1 MNNGYC
7 ESGVKTAAMIVRGI
21 RAVLV
26 VTMLFAYAGPVLQVE
41 AASPWGLWNDPQS
54 NPVAL
59 EPGSTPAP
67 AVLEPPDPKVHESK
81 PDKKWEL
88 WNDPKPVASPVPPP
102 SAIPDVAPGASDSV
116 PPPKYQVLAMLQVA
130 PDSALTVTAQGPAST
145 TAVRSSKS
153 ELVPEDGYV
162 IGAGDVI
169 DIAVWKDEALTK
181 SVIVLPDGTI
191 SFPLAGDVRA
201 AGKTVAGFRADMEQ
215 RLSRYVTELVL
226 SVEVKQINSMQIY
239 VIGRVNGP
247 GRQILNGNVTVLQ
260 ALSSAGGLNPF
271 ARKDRITVM
280 RTEGGETRTFPFRY
294 SEVIEGENLAQNILL
309 KRGDVVVV
317 P

>member
-1 MNNGYC
+1 
-7 ESGVKTAAMIVRGI
+7 MIVRGI
-21 RAVLV
+21 WVALAVAVMIAYIGRA
-26 VTMLFAYAGPVLQVE
+26 FPAD
-41 AASPWGLWNDPQS
+41 AASHWGMWNDPQGS
-54 NPVAL
+54 LVAP
-59 EPGSTPAP
+59 EPDSTPEP
-67 AVLEPPDPKVHESK
+67 ADPEPLDPKIQGSK

-88 WNDPKPVASPVPPP
+88 WNDPKPAAP
-102 SAIPDVAPGASDSV
+102 SVLQPDVPGAAPGASDSV
-116 PPPKYQVLAMLQVA
+116 PPPKYQVLAMLQDA
-130 PDSALTVTAQGPAST
+130 PDPALRATAQGPASA
-145 TAVRSSKS
+145 TAVRSSTS

-181 SVIVLPDGTI
+181 SVIVLPDGNI

-280 RTEGGETRTFPFRY
+280 RTEGGETKSFPFRY
-294 SEVIEGENLAQNILL
+294 SEVIEGENLSQNILL

>member
-1 MNNGYC
+1 MIAIAGYALP
-7 ESGVKTAAMIVRGI
+7 VK
-21 RAVLV
+21 
-26 VTMLFAYAGPVLQVE
+26 

-54 NPVAL
+54 NPVVP
-59 EPGSTPAP
+59 ETGSTPSP
-67 AVLEPPDPKVHESK
+67 AVPEPPDPKVQESK
-81 PDKKWEL
+81 PEKKWEL
-88 WNDPKPVASPVPPP
+88 WNDPKPAASPAP
-102 SAIPDVAPGASDSV
+102 AIPDAAPSASDSV
-116 PPPKYQVLAMLQVA
+116 PQPKYQVLAMLEVA
-130 PDSALTVTAQGPAST
+130 PDPVLGASAQGPVSA
-145 TAVRSSKS
+145 TAQPLPVS
-153 ELVPEDGYV
+153 ELVPGDGYV
-162 IGAGDVI
+162 IGAGDVL

-191 SFPLAGDVRA
+191 SFPLAGDVLA
-201 AGKTVAGFRADMEQ
+201 AGKTVAGFRADMKQ
-215 RLSRYVTELVL
+215 RLSHYVTELVL

-260 ALSSAGGLNPF
+260 ALASAGGLNPF

-280 RTEGGETRTFPFRY
+280 RTEGGETRSFPFRY
-294 SEVIEGENLAQNILL
+294 SEVIEGKNLAQNILL